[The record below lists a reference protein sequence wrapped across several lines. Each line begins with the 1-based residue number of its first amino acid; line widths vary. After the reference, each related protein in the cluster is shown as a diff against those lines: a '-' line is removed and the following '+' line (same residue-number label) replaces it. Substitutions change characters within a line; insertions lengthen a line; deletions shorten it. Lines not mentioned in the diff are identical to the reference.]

1 MKRSQLVKLVKEEL
15 NKKQTANENLDDI
28 LSRFIQTDDS
38 SELKA
43 YIKGLPDMARNKLA
57 KIFKIE
63 LDEEVGYSKY
73 APGGTTQGGTTK
85 DFMNILTKIAKGKA
99 DKYQGDPQKGHKIL
113 DKANPENV
121 ARILKGEKPIYEQGL
136 QQVDKK
142 QAIKYLQS
150 KDAKR
155 YNIGVSR
162 GVSQRFTDKQQALD
176 TLADSRYNTFE
187 ILDQGETITVYI
199 PADAEFVKM
208 VRSMGPLD

>member
-15 NKKQTANENLDDI
+15 NKKQTVNENLDDI

-73 APGGTTQGGTTK
+73 APGGTTKGGTTK

-99 DKYQGDPQKGHKIL
+99 DKYQGDPQRGNKIL

-121 ARILKGEKPIYEQGL
+121 ARISRGEEPIYEGEDQHTYLVYFKIGEDDEDD
-136 QQVDKK
+136 VEVKASSPEE
-142 QAIKYLQS
+142 AIKKLQS
-150 KDAKR
+150 GEVKLAYGQSLPRLARSFSAKLI
-155 YNIGVSR
+155 N
-162 GVSQRFTDKQQALD
+162 K
-176 TLADSRYNTFE
+176 
-187 ILDQGETITVYI
+187 
-199 PADAEFVKM
+199 
-208 VRSMGPLD
+208 